1 MTRVFSEGG
10 PRIAGRL
17 IALGLADDVVLITAE
32 KPLGRPGLPA
42 LSETARATLA
52 DPRFYGSVRV
62 AHYGGDRLQHF
73 ERIGAAPTR

>member
-1 MTRVFSEGG
+1 MRG

-42 LSETARATLA
+42 LGETARATLA
-52 DPRFYGSVRV
+52 DPRSYALAEAAR
-62 AHYGGDRLQHF
+62 YGGDRMRHF
-73 ERIGAAPTR
+73 ERLGAAPDQGAVR